1 MRNALLALLAISPA
15 HGYELKQAF
24 EERFGAAW
32 PPVNIGQ
39 VYVTLQRLHRDGLV
53 AGAEVE
59 QTDRPNKTVY
69 QLTPAGR
76 KELETWFT
84 TPSAVPRLRD
94 DFVTRVLLA
103 GATGMADPLGL
114 INEQRTLYLRAIRQ
128 LSEVPFEAGR
138 EVLSGLL
145 VEGAT
150 LHLEAD
156 LKWLDR
162 CEELFRE
169 GSIE

>member
-1 MRNALLALLAISPA
+1 MRNALLALLAIAPA

-59 QTDRPNKTVY
+59 QSDRPNKTVY
-69 QLTPAGR
+69 QLTAEGR
-76 KELETWFT
+76 KELESWLA
-84 TPSAVPRLRD
+84 TPSAAPRLRD

-103 GATGMADPLGL
+103 GATGMADPIEL
-114 INEQRTLYLRAIRQ
+114 IAEQRTLYMRAIRQ
-128 LSEVPFEAGR
+128 LTGTEFEAGQ

-169 GSIE
+169 GSIQ

>member
-32 PPVNIGQ
+32 PPINIGQ
-39 VYVTLQRLHRDGLV
+39 VYVTLQRLQRDGLV
-53 AGAEVE
+53 AGVEVE
-59 QTDRPNKTVY
+59 QSDRPNKTVY
-69 QLTPAGR
+69 EPTQAGR
-76 KELETWFT
+76 EELAAWFAA
-84 TPSAVPRLRD
+84 PSAVPRLRD

-103 GATGMADPLGL
+103 GATGMADPLDL
-114 INEQRTLYLRAIRQ
+114 INEQRAFYLRAIRQ
-128 LSEVPFEAGR
+128 LTEAPFEAAR

-162 CEELFRE
+162 CEELIRE
-169 GSIE
+169 GSIQ